1 MITLGLD
8 MSTKKSGYALFDGQ
22 NLIDY
27 GLWQIETEDWR
38 GRVLW
43 MSERLDNFIKTHKID
58 QIFIE
63 DVPLSNKNPM
73 TLKMLSALQGSV
85 LTVCKLNDI
94 KCEFIGVSQWRSA
107 LGLFTG
113 TRNGTKR
120 EEMKK
125 SSIEYANK
133 TFGLNLIYK
142 SPTSKFNSDD
152 ISDAINVAWSQI
164 RIKPTVQF
172 GRSRKVVG

>member
-43 MSERLDNFIKTHKID
+43 MSERLDKFIKTHKID
-58 QIFIE
+58 QIFVE
-63 DVPLSNKNPM
+63 DVPLNNANPM

-85 LTVCKLNDI
+85 LTVCSLN
-94 KCEFIGVSQWRSA
+94 KVECAFIGVSQWRSA
-107 LGLFTG
+107 LGLFNG
-113 TRNGTKR
+113 TRKGTER
-120 EEMKK
+120 VEMKK

-133 TFGLNLIYK
+133 AFGLNLVYK
-142 SPTSKFNSDD
+142 SPTSKFNQDD
-152 ISDAINVAWSQI
+152 IADSINVAWSQI